1 MSEDKKKELK
11 MDDLENVAGGFKI
24 ILDNGNTLD
33 FGDPTPSWTFGP
45 FCKNCKACIANM
57 SVGDLCPTCGEV
69 LIDSTEW
76 INYV

>member
-1 MSEDKKKELK
+1 MAEDKNKELK

-33 FGDPTPSWTFGP
+33 FGDPTPSLTFGP
-45 FCKNCKACIANM
+45 FCKNRKVWTANK

-69 LIDSTEW
+69 LVDSKEGFNC
-76 INYV
+76 I